1 MAQSISTIAEAECET
16 QATPLEDEVTDPILD
31 APLAGSQ
38 SSALVPE
45 LSPIAPST
53 APAIADVAV
62 PRMAPGIGG
71 FNIDQPEP
79 RADLVERD
87 VAIGDMPGRLL
98 LKPEPARQW
107 TIQPRRKAM
116 VEIGAPLL
124 VLNLMAIICIAGL
137 TLLAFREEAGVPVRI
152 PPHESLSG
160 GRTPAHPVLVATESP
175 KGIAN
180 EPLPIGISLKD
191 GSGGET
197 VTIAGLAKG
206 TDLSLGSSQGQ
217 AGWLLSAR
225 DLEKTFVGPPKDFVG
240 VMDAKVKL
248 SSADGQLLDSRV
260 VRLEWTEKK
269 DADSLTALSGPE
281 PTVPSL
287 HSEQIAA
294 LIKLAEDLLRDG
306 DFATARILLKRAA
319 IADNAQAALELGL
332 TFDQTFLSAS
342 GSLGGLPDAAQ
353 ARAWYQRAIKLGSTE
368 ASRHLQQLA
377 NAPK

>member
-1 MAQSISTIAEAECET
+1 
-16 QATPLEDEVTDPILD
+16 
-31 APLAGSQ
+31 
-38 SSALVPE
+38 
-45 LSPIAPST
+45 
-53 APAIADVAV
+53 
-62 PRMAPGIGG
+62 
-71 FNIDQPEP
+71 
-79 RADLVERD
+79 
-87 VAIGDMPGRLL
+87 
-98 LKPEPARQW
+98 
-107 TIQPRRKAM
+107 
-116 VEIGAPLL
+116 
-124 VLNLMAIICIAGL
+124 
-137 TLLAFREEAGVPVRI
+137 
-152 PPHESLSG
+152 
-160 GRTPAHPVLVATESP
+160 
-175 KGIAN
+175 
-180 EPLPIGISLKD
+180 
-191 GSGGET
+191 

-260 VRLEWTEKK
+260 LRLEWTEKK
-269 DADSLTALSGPE
+269 EADSLTVLAAPE
-281 PTVPSL
+281 PTPVVPSL
-287 HSEQIAA
+287 TSEQIAA

-319 IADNAQAALELGL
+319 IAGNAQAALELGL

-377 NAPK
+377 NAPM

>member
-87 VAIGDMPGRLL
+87 VAIGDMPGR
-98 LKPEPARQW
+98 
-107 TIQPRRKAM
+107 TRRKAM

-260 VRLEWTEKK
+260 LRLEWTEKK
-269 DADSLTALSGPE
+269 EADSLTALSAPE
-281 PTVPSL
+281 PTVPSFT
-287 HSEQIAA
+287 SEQIAA

-319 IADNAQAALELGL
+319 IAGNAQAALELGL

-377 NAPK
+377 NAPN

>member
-124 VLNLMAIICIAGL
+124 VLNLMAICIAGL

-269 DADSLTALSGPE
+269 DADSLTALSAPE

-319 IADNAQAALELGL
+319 IAGNAQAALELGL